1 MEPVSASAAAAEAGP
16 GVACAI
22 LARGLGVEVST
33 PRGRVALLA
42 GIDFAVAKGEFACII
57 GLRLRQEHPAQGAGR
72 RRAAHRRHAL
82 SGGVPRPHAQAA
94 LPLAIAT
101 CPSFAAFHERLSVRE
116 ILDFAAD
123 LRLPCSVGPRGAPEM
138 AGTPHRAGR
147 HRSGSGSAQPHPLGR
162 AAPARGPGRGTGRR
176 SPLPVPRRTHQRAGP
191 PLRARDDALA
201 ARTGHQHRQNR
212 GPGHARAQQR
222 PPGRLRAVS
231 LAGPACS
238 TRAATR
244 RCWPPTPCRTSSRC
258 TDRPGK
264 AASRR
269 VLALPRG
276 PGTSCAP
283 NRSKPPGR
291 RAAAADARPAQRQ
304 WRLLRRDRGQ
314 LWLQLTL
321 LLSFP
326 VLVALFSYQGLPRVR
341 SLSLGVEKN
350 VVRTLTEQLL
360 YLQESFHVAALVSGL
375 AMFQVILL
383 TLMGANNGSREIA
396 KERAILDKERRVGLS
411 PWAYTAGKFLQVAA
425 FSLLQAAWM
434 AWFVKSVCG
443 VPGKFGGADERV
455 LWRHFGHEPYLPG
468 DFCVQCFGR
477 AGLPAR
483 HLPGGAAVAAIGRG
497 ARPARG
503 RQRGHPACDF
513 RLLGLERLPPIPP
526 IVPGL
531 RRRPT
536 SLPYPP
542 SLPSPPP
549 WRYSDSMSWRPS
561 PSPWGW
567 SPDAP
572 GHGKRNEENPPEH
585 EEAPATMTNTKTLP
599 EAGTPRATR

>member
-57 GLRLRQEHPAQGAGR
+57 GPSGCGKSTLLKVLAGVEPPTAGTLSLAGYHVHTLKR
-72 RRAAHRRHAL
+72 RF
-82 SGGVPRPHAQAA
+82 
-94 LPLAIAT
+94 PLAIGYL
-101 CPSFAAFHERLSVRE
+101 PQFAAFHERLSVRE

-123 LRLPCSVGPRGAPEM
+123 LRLPCSVAREVRQKWLAHLIELAGIGPVLDQPSHTLSGGQLRRVALAEELVGDPPFLFLDELTSGLDPHSEREMMLWLRELATNTGKTVVLVTHALNNVHLGDSVLFLSQGRLLYQGSYPSLLATYAVPDIESLYGQAGQGGLAAGFGAPPADQEPP
-138 AGTPHRAGR
+138 AP
-147 HRSGSGSAQPHPLGR
+147 QPLKT
-162 AAPARGPGRGTGRR
+162 A
-176 SPLPVPRRTHQRAGP
+176 
-191 PLRARDDALA
+191 
-201 ARTGHQHRQNR
+201 
-212 GPGHARAQQR
+212 R
-222 PPGRLRAVS
+222 PPG
-231 LAGPACS
+231 GGGQMPALL
-238 TRAATR
+238 
-244 RCWPPTPCRTSSRC
+244 
-258 TDRPGK
+258 K
-264 AASRR
+264 
-269 VLALPRG
+269 
-276 PGTSCAP
+276 
-283 NRSKPPGR
+283 
-291 RAAAADARPAQRQ
+291 RQ

-443 VPGKFGGADERV
+443 FPGSLAVQTSVFFGATLAMSTTCLAISAYSASAERASLLAIYLVGLQLPLSGAV
-455 LWRHFGHEPYLPG
+455 L
-468 DFCVQCFGR
+468 
-477 AGLPAR
+477 ALPAAVS
-483 HLPGGAAVAAIGRG
+483 AAT
-497 ARPARG
+497 RPVISA
-503 RQRGHPACDF
+503 
-513 RLLGLERLPPIPP
+513 
-526 IVPGL
+526 
-531 RRRPT
+531 
-536 SLPYPP
+536 Y
-542 SLPSPPP
+542 
-549 WRYSDSMSWRPS
+549 
-561 PSPWGW
+561 WGW
-567 SPDAP
+567 SGYLQSLQSFQAYDVVQQASHTPIAP
-572 GHGKRNEENPPEH
+572 LPTALAVLGLHVVAALAVTVGLVARRTGARQEE
-585 EEAPATMTNTKTLP
+585 
-599 EAGTPRATR
+599 